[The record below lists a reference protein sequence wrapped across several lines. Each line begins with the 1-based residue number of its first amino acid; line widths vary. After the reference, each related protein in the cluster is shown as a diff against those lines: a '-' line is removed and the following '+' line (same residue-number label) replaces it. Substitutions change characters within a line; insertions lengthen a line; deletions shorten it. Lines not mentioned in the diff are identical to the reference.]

1 MNRKQAE
8 HDRTVLPRI
17 RELMAEGRSRRE
29 IAQQLQQDGIP
40 TARRGGQWT
49 HIAVG
54 RILDRAE
61 RTPPEKASSPPPQAE
76 QPPSP
81 AEQPPPPAEPSPA
94 PAPPRQ
100 ESEAQ
105 TDAALDQLGT
115 RVQDKLGTIEAQ
127 TDAALDQLGA
137 SVQNQLGTIESQ
149 LTEKVATLT
158 RLSTWLWL
166 RPVAVGVAICLA
178 VSGVGW
184 GYVTWLAASIESHRE
199 ERGKLKVEI
208 ARQQATLRELE
219 KNTWGVAFVESPQ
232 GNFITWPGHY
242 KQPYKGAK
250 SDPTYAGKW
259 VAILVDE

>member
-8 HDRTVLPRI
+8 HDKTVLPRI
-17 RELMAEGRSRRE
+17 QELKAEGRSLRG
-29 IAQQLQQDGIP
+29 IAEQLQRDGVP

-61 RTPPEKASSPPPQAE
+61 RTPPEEASPPPPQAE
-76 QPPSP
+76 PPPSP
-81 AEQPPPPAEPSPA
+81 TEPPQAEPLPV
-94 PAPPRQ
+94 PTPPHQ

-105 TDAALDQLGT
+105 PQAQHEATLQQLSASYQEAMKREMGTIASVTAQEATAVRHVVVRLWFWLAGGGVLLIGSLTLGT
-115 RVQDKLGTIEAQ
+115 WGL
-127 TDAALDQLGA
+127 AAG
-137 SVQNQLGTIESQ
+137 
-149 LTEKVATLT
+149 LT
-158 RLSTWLWL
+158 
-166 RPVAVGVAICLA
+166 
-178 VSGVGW
+178 
-184 GYVTWLAASIESHRE
+184 ASIESKLQ
-199 ERGKLKVEI
+199 ERDKLKLEI
-208 ARQQATLRELE
+208 EQQQATLRGLE

-242 KQPYKGAK
+242 KPPYKGAK

>member
-17 RELMAEGRSRRE
+17 KELKAEGRSLRG
-29 IAQQLQQDGIP
+29 IAEQLQKDGVP

-54 RILDRAE
+54 RILGRAE
-61 RTPPEKASSPPPQAE
+61 RTPPEEASPPPPQAE
-76 QPPSP
+76 QPPRP
-81 AEQPPPPAEPSPA
+81 PEQTPPPAESPSTPT
-94 PAPPRQ
+94 PPRQ

-105 TDAALDQLGT
+105 TDATLDQLGT

-178 VSGVGW
+178 VSGAGW
-184 GYVTWLAASIESHRE
+184 GYVTWLAYTIERQRE
-199 ERGKLKVEI
+199 ERASLQLEI
-208 ARQQATLRELE
+208 EQQQATVRELE
-219 KNTWGVAFVESPQ
+219 KKTWGVGLAELENGRFLILPEDSEKRWWNQ
-232 GNFITWPGHY
+232 GDKPAV
-242 KQPYKGAK
+242 KLPDQ
-250 SDPTYAGKW
+250 
-259 VAILVDE
+259 

>member
-17 RELMAEGRSRRE
+17 RELKAEGRSLRG
-29 IAQQLQQDGIP
+29 IAQQLEDDGVP
-40 TARRGGQWT
+40 TARPGGRWT

-54 RILDRAE
+54 RILGRAE
-61 RTPPEKASSPPPQAE
+61 RTPPEEASSPPPQAE

-81 AEQPPPPAEPSPA
+81 AEQPPPPAKPSPA

-127 TDAALDQLGA
+127 TDAALDQLGTR
-137 SVQNQLGTIESQ
+137 VQNQLGTIESQ

-178 VSGVGW
+178 VSGAGW
-184 GYVTWLAASIESHRE
+184 GYVTWLAYSIESHRE

-219 KNTWGVAFVESPQ
+219 KNTWGVGFVEAET
-232 GNFITWPGHY
+232 GTFITWPGHS
-242 KQPYKGAK
+242 KPPFKGLE

-259 VAILVDE
+259 VAQLSGE